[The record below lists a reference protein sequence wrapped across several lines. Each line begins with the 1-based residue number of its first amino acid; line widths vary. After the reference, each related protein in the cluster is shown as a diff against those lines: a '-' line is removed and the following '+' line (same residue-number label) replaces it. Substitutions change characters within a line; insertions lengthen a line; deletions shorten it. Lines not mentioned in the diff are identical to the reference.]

1 MSLNAVSLCGQASHL
16 DIDDRL
22 SSVRS
27 RGCWRSIRTLR
38 VSKVRCAHG
47 RECALERAFVQDSR
61 GTDLSQW
68 LYNGPGDDARR
79 GHLGYWI
86 GYRIARD
93 YVSRAPD
100 RSKAIAELLDV
111 RPATANAL
119 LEASGWRPA
128 CTAATSADTQRP

>member
-1 MSLNAVSLCGQASHL
+1 MQ
-16 DIDDRL
+16 
-22 SSVRS
+22 
-27 RGCWRSIRTLR
+27 
-38 VSKVRCAHG
+38 
-47 RECALERAFVQDSR
+47 QDSR

-79 GHLGYWI
+79 GDLGYWI

-128 CTAATSADTQRP
+128 CTAQQARTPSAREFGFILMNWRS